1 MRKSFK
7 YSATINKV
15 CAANCLNIIDKCRW
29 LYNSA
34 LSQRIVVY
42 NSTKNGLNYYDQ
54 ANQLP
59 NLKNELPEFKAVP
72 SQTLQDVLERLNK
85 SFMGFF
91 NRLKTGTDK
100 AGFPRFRGRD
110 RYHSFVLK
118 QSGWKLEHSY
128 LYVKNVGRFKLK
140 LHRPIEG
147 NIKTV
152 TITQSQSGKWYVV
165 FSCDNVPEKIYPDPT
180 IFSVGIDVNLEN
192 FLTDSEGVVVKN
204 PRHFRKGER
213 YLRLCQRRLSRRK
226 KGSNSRR
233 NARLL
238 LVKAHEHVSNQRQD
252 FLHKIANTY
261 VSTYC
266 NIYVE
271 NLKIKNMIKNK
282 HLSKSIADVSWGK
295 FFELVSY
302 KAEEAGRT
310 LLKVKPHN
318 TSQLCSKCGSIVPKT
333 LKERVHKC
341 QNCGLVLSRDH
352 NSAINILKRGLG
364 IEPLDANVGFLT
376 PCVV

>member
-1 MRKSFK
+1 
-7 YSATINKV
+7 
-15 CAANCLNIIDKCRW
+15 
-29 LYNSA
+29 
-34 LSQRIVVY
+34 
-42 NSTKNGLNYYDQ
+42 
-54 ANQLP
+54 
-59 NLKNELPEFKAVP
+59 
-72 SQTLQDVLERLNK
+72 
-85 SFMGFF
+85 MGFF

-100 AGFPRFRGRD
+100 AGFPRFRSRD

-118 QSGWKLEHSY
+118 QAGWKLEHSN

-140 LHRPIEG
+140 LHRPIQG
-147 NIKTV
+147 DIKTV
-152 TITQSQSGKWYVV
+152 TITQARTGKWFVV
-165 FSCDNVPEKIYPDPT
+165 FSCDNVPEKIYPEPIHDS
-180 IFSVGIDVNLEN
+180 IGLDVNISN
-192 FLTDSEGVVVKN
+192 FLTDSEGVVVENLKY
-204 PRHFRKGER
+204 FRNGEK

-238 LVKAHEHVSNQRQD
+238 LVKAHEHVCNQRQD

-261 VSTYC
+261 VSTYS

-302 KAEEAGRT
+302 KAVEAGRT
-310 LLKVKPHN
+310 LLKVRPHN
-318 TSQLCSKCGSIVPKT
+318 TSQLCSKCGNIVPKT
-333 LKERVHKC
+333 LKERVHDCK
-341 QNCGLVLSRDH
+341 NCGLVLTRDH

-364 IEPLDANVGFLT
+364 IEPLGANVEHLSS
-376 PCVV
+376 CVA

>member
-7 YSATINKV
+7 YRATLNKD
-15 CAANCLNIIDKCRW
+15 CQANCLNIIDKCRW

-34 LSQRIVVY
+34 LCQRIVVY
-42 NSTKNGLNYYDQ
+42 NSTKKGLNYYDQ

-59 NLKNELPEFKAVP
+59 NLKKELPEFKTVP
-72 SQTLQDVLERLNK
+72 SQTLQDVLNRLNR

-91 NRLKTGTDK
+91 NRIKNGTDK
-100 AGFPRFRGRD
+100 AGFPRFRSRD

-118 QSGWKLEHSY
+118 QAGWKLEHSN

-140 LHRPIEG
+140 LHRPILG
-147 NIKTV
+147 LIKTV
-152 TITQSQSGKWYVV
+152 TITQARTGKWYVV
-165 FSCDNVPEKIYPDPT
+165 FSCADVPEKIYPEP
-180 IFSVGIDVNLEN
+180 ILESIGLDVNISN
-192 FLTDSEGVVVKN
+192 FLTDSEGTVIEN
-204 PRHFRKGER
+204 PRYFRNGER

-226 KGSNSRR
+226 RSSEKRKK
-233 NARLL
+233 AKLL
-238 LVKAHEHVSNQRQD
+238 LCKAHEYVGNQRQD

-261 VSTYC
+261 VSTYG

-302 KAEEAGRT
+302 KAVEAGRT
-310 LLKVKPHN
+310 LLKVSPNN
-318 TSQLCSKCGSIVPKT
+318 TSQLCSKCGNIVPKT
-333 LKERVHKC
+333 LKERVHDCK
-341 QNCGLVLSRDH
+341 NCGLVLTRDH

-364 IEPLDANVGFLT
+364 IEPLSVNVEHLSS
-376 PCVV
+376 CVA

>member
-1 MRKSFK
+1 
-7 YSATINKV
+7 
-15 CAANCLNIIDKCRW
+15 
-29 LYNSA
+29 
-34 LSQRIVVY
+34 
-42 NSTKNGLNYYDQ
+42 
-54 ANQLP
+54 
-59 NLKNELPEFKAVP
+59 
-72 SQTLQDVLERLNK
+72 
-85 SFMGFF
+85 MGFF
-91 NRLKTGTDK
+91 NRLKNGTDK

-204 PRHFRKGER
+204 PRHFRNGER
-213 YLRLCQRRLSRRK
+213 YLRLCQRRLCRRK

-261 VSTYC
+261 VSTYG

-341 QNCGLVLSRDH
+341 QNCGLVLPRDH

>member
-42 NSTKNGLNYYDQ
+42 NSTKKGLNFYDQ
-54 ANQLP
+54 CLELP
-59 NLKNELPEFKAVP
+59 VLKNEFPEFKAVP
-72 SQTLQDVLERLNK
+72 SQTLQDVLNRLNR

-91 NRLKTGTDK
+91 NRLKTGTDR
-100 AGFPRFRGRD
+100 AGFPRFRSRD

-118 QSGWKLEHSY
+118 QAGWKLEHSN

-140 LHRPIEG
+140 LHRPIQG
-147 NIKTV
+147 DIKTV
-152 TITQSQSGKWYVV
+152 TITQARTGKWFVV
-165 FSCDNVPEKIYPDPT
+165 FSCDNVPEKIYPEPIHDS
-180 IFSVGIDVNLEN
+180 IGLDVNISN
-192 FLTDSEGVVVKN
+192 FLTDSEGVVVENLKY
-204 PRHFRKGER
+204 FRNGEK

-238 LVKAHEHVSNQRQD
+238 LVKAHEHVCNQRQD

-261 VSTYC
+261 VSTYS

-302 KAEEAGRT
+302 KAVEAGRT
-310 LLKVKPHN
+310 LLKVRPHN
-318 TSQLCSKCGSIVPKT
+318 TSQLCSKCGIIVPKT
-333 LKERVHKC
+333 LKERVHDC
-341 QNCGLVLSRDH
+341 PNCGLVLTRDH

-364 IEPLDANVGFLT
+364 IEPLGANVEHLSS
-376 PCVV
+376 CVA